1 MFGRE
6 ARVPLD
12 LMIGPPPDYC
22 ASQSETTYIREVRDR
37 LESAFDLVRV
47 RLDGAH
53 RCQKKLYD
61 QRSPSAPSFS
71 VGTSTNVW
79 LYSPVVQVGQTSK
92 FSKPWTGPYRIL
104 RRIGEVN
111 YRITPVYPTLDNSR
125 C

>member
-47 RLDGAH
+47 RL
-53 RCQKKLYD
+53 QKLYD

-71 VGTSTNVW
+71 VGTNVW
-79 LYSPVVQVGQTSK
+79 LYSPVAQVGQTSK
-92 FSKPWTGPYRIL
+92 FSKPLNCPYRFL
-104 RRIGEVN
+104 KRIGEFN
-111 YRITPVYPTLDNSR
+111 YRITPVYPAPDNSR
-125 C
+125 R

>member
-6 ARVPLD
+6 TRVPLY
-12 LMIGPPPDYC
+12 LTISRPPDYC

-53 RCQKKLYD
+53 RRQKKLYD

-71 VGTSTNVW
+71 VGTNVW
-79 LYSPVVQVGQTSK
+79 LYSPIVQIGQTLK

-104 RRIGEVN
+104 KRIGEVN
-111 YRITPVYPTLDNSR
+111 
-125 C
+125 